1 MNPSEPPNSE
11 PPRKSA
17 PDALTIASFVLLGLV
32 ALALLLPLLGGPT
45 PSPYLVIV
53 LLMARLGVQFL
64 RSRRDPNLRRPAS
77 WAFDVILIGLLFY
90 VASNQ
95 PGG

>member
-1 MNPSEPPNSE
+1 MNPSEPP
-11 PPRKSA
+11 RKGG

-32 ALALLLPLLGGPT
+32 AAALLLPLLGGPT

-53 LLMARLGVQFL
+53 LLVARLGVQFL

-95 PGG
+95 PG

>member
-1 MNPSEPPNSE
+1 M
-11 PPRKSA
+11 
-17 PDALTIASFVLLGLV
+17 LLGLV
-32 ALALLLPLLGGPT
+32 AVALLLPLLGGPT

-53 LLMARLGVQFL
+53 LLVGRLGVQFL

>member
-1 MNPSEPPNSE
+1 MNPSELPDSVPPG
-11 PPRKSA
+11 R
-17 PDALTIASFVLLGLV
+17 PDTLTIVSFVLLGLV
-32 ALALLLPLLGGPT
+32 AVALLLPLLGGPT

-53 LLMARLGVQFL
+53 LLVARLGVQFV

>member
-1 MNPSEPPNSE
+1 LNPSDPP
-11 PPRKSA
+11 PKGG
-17 PDALTIASFVLLGLV
+17 PDTLTVTSFVLLGLV
-32 ALALLLPLLGGPT
+32 AVALLLPLLGGPT

-53 LLMARLGVQFL
+53 LLVGRLGVQFL

>member
-1 MNPSEPPNSE
+1 LNPSD
-11 PPRKSA
+11 PPRKDG

-32 ALALLLPLLGGPT
+32 AVALLLPLLGGPT

-53 LLMARLGVQFL
+53 LLVGRLGVQFL
-64 RSRRDPNLRRPAS
+64 RSRHDPNLRRPAS